1 MPVTTR
7 QQTPKSLLIRAN
19 WISSIPS
26 QWILLITLSAVLGE
40 LLVWLGVPAALL
52 LGPMIAGVAVTSNGG
67 RLQIASWPFVI
78 AQGIIGCMIAEM
90 LPTSMSGQ
98 VGSHISLFVVGV
110 VSVIAASAFLGWLLT
125 RTGTLPGTTAV
136 WGLSPGAAT
145 AMTLMAESFGAD
157 VELVAL
163 MQYLRVVLVA
173 AVSSLIL
180 RVWGGAT
187 VHHAIASAD
196 WFPAIRW
203 LPFAETTGL
212 VLAGVTLARRLALPA
227 GALFIPLVGEI
238 ILVHHGFMTIE
249 LPRWLLVIAYAVFGW
264 RIGLRITPPLLAHAA
279 KVLPRVLLSTV
290 ALIVLCG
297 AFAAVLV
304 WMGGVDPRTAYLATS
319 PGGADTI
326 AIIAASSNVDV
337 RFVMGMQMLRFVV
350 ILVVGPALAKF
361 LANRAN
367 VSHNVQ
373 KT

>member
-1 MPVTTR
+1 MDLVHSIAVDSAHHALRSAWRTSGLAGCAGCTATR
-7 QQTPKSLLIRAN
+7 ADDCGRRCNFQRRPASDSLMALCHRTRN
-19 WISSIPS
+19 H
-26 QWILLITLSAVLGE
+26 
-40 LLVWLGVPAALL
+40 WLHDCRNAA
-52 LGPMIAGVAVTSNGG
+52 
-67 RLQIASWPFVI
+67 
-78 AQGIIGCMIAEM
+78 
-90 LPTSMSGQ
+90 TSMSGQ

-290 ALIVLCG
+290 ALIC
-297 AFAAVLV
+297 AV
-304 WMGGVDPRTAYLATS
+304 WCIRCRTRMDGGSRSAHRLSGHQPWRSGHHSDHR
-319 PGGADTI
+319 G
-326 AIIAASSNVDV
+326 
-337 RFVMGMQMLRFVV
+337 F
-350 ILVVGPALAKF
+350 
-361 LANRAN
+361 
-367 VSHNVQ
+367 
-373 KT
+373 